1 MAQGDPLFIFRL
13 TPVVLSLLGLPRGEA
28 LRLLASAGL
37 PESALLGTITAPLS
51 RVRELLAEASLRYA
65 GAEPLAIALAMA
77 APEGTYDTAELLVRT
92 APSLARGLDALA
104 RYGAL
109 INPVGRFEVRSR
121 RGLLEL
127 HYFVPGSTDV
137 LGAEL
142 NEFTIAYVVRALGR
156 VTTTKLT
163 PREVWFPHRAA
174 EGPLGAHFQ
183 CPIEGGASTCGF
195 AIDGAASEAPLR
207 TSDPVVFDYLVR
219 QATQRIEALGA
230 RSFAAVVVD
239 AIEQRVGFA
248 GADLPRVAK
257 ALGLT
262 ARTAQRRLE
271 GEGTTFREVLEGAR
285 KRRAESLLAAGTPVA
300 DLVELLGFADQRS
313 VRRALKRWG

>member
-1 MAQGDPLFIFRL
+1 MPQGDPLFIFRL
-13 TPVVLSLLGLPRGEA
+13 TPVVLSLLGLPRADA
-28 LRLLASAGL
+28 LKLLASAGL

-51 RVRELLAEASLRYA
+51 RVRELLAEASLRHA
-65 GAEPLAIALAMA
+65 GPQPLAIDLALA

-127 HYFVPGSTDV
+127 HYFVPGSPDA
-137 LGAEL
+137 LGPEL

-156 VTTTKLT
+156 LTTTKLT
-163 PREVWFPHRAA
+163 PRKVWFPHRAA
-174 EGPLGAHFQ
+174 EGPLGAYFQ

-195 AIDGAASEAPLR
+195 AIDGALSEAPLR
-207 TSDPVVFDYLVR
+207 TADPIVFDYLVR
-219 QATQRIEALGA
+219 QATQRMEALGA

-271 GEGTTFREVLEGAR
+271 SEGTTFREVLEGAR
-285 KRRAESLLAAGTPVA
+285 KRRAEALLAAGTPVA